1 MTQEEIR
8 TATTIAP
15 LSPAQ
20 HGIWFTE
27 QFAGPTSLYHIS
39 FAHRL
44 RGPLDAEALDA
55 ALTALV
61 RRHEPLRTRVDL
73 STGEPRQSVLSPGP
87 ASAKRVDLSTHPEAE
102 AAAARENEDHVLRP
116 FRLDAEDPFRVLLL
130 RMAEDHH
137 ILTVVIHHICAD
149 GLSLPVFSADLAAF
163 YRGEEL
169 PPLPV
174 GYTAHVRRALAR
186 PPDAEALAR
195 WRERLRGAP
204 PLALP
209 TDRPRPRIRSP
220 HGARV
225 ALTVDADLVRRARD
239 HARRH
244 GATLFMVLLANFF
257 AVLARRSG
265 VGDLS
270 VGVPLSGREGPDEEA
285 MIGLFTNT
293 VVLRVDLSDRPS
305 FDGLLRRVRSTAFD
319 AYDDGHVPFQQVV
332 EAVSPP
338 RDLSRTPLFQVV
350 FTVQDFAE
358 DDLRLPGVTATPVPL
373 PSRTSEFELELEL
386 AWDGEGL
393 VGFVAYSTDLFDR
406 ATAAALAEDYL
417 TSLHEHLGVLR

>member
-8 TATTIAP
+8 SATESIP

-27 QFAGPTSLYHIS
+27 QFDGPTSTYHIS

-44 RGPLDAEALDA
+44 RGPLAADALDA
-55 ALTALV
+55 ALSALV
-61 RRHEPLRTRVDL
+61 QRHEPLRTRIDL
-73 STGEPRQSVLSPGP
+73 STGEPRQLVLPTVH
-87 ASAKRVDLSTHPEAE
+87 ASAKRVDLSGRPDAEAE
-102 AAAARENEDHVLRP
+102 AARENEDHVLRP
-116 FRLDAEDPFRVLLL
+116 FRLDRENPFRVLLVRL
-130 RMAEDHH
+130 AEDHH
-137 ILTVVIHHICAD
+137 ILSVVLHHICAD
-149 GLSLPVFSADLAAF
+149 GLSLPVFCGDLAAF
-163 YRGEEL
+163 YRGEPP
-169 PPLPV
+169 PPLRET
-174 GYTAHVRRALAR
+174 YTAHARRAAAE
-186 PPDAEALAR
+186 PPDTEALAR

-220 HGARV
+220 HGGRV
-225 ALTVDADLVRRARD
+225 PLTVDPELVRRARD

-265 VGDLS
+265 EHDLS
-270 VGVPLSGREGPDEEA
+270 VGVPLSGREGADEEA

-293 VVLRVDLSDRPS
+293 VVLRVDVSGAPA
-305 FDGLLRRVRSTAFD
+305 FPELLRRVRSTAFD

-338 RDLSRTPLFQVV
+338 RDLSRTPLFQAV

-373 PSRTSEFELELEL
+373 PSRTSEFEVELEL
-386 AWDGEGL
+386 AWDGAGL
-393 VGFVAYSTDLFDR
+393 VGFVAHSTDLFDR
-406 ATAAALAEDYL
+406 ATAAALADDYL
-417 TSLHEHLGVLR
+417 SLLREHLEEPR